1 MANALRVGD
10 HILDR
15 LEVHVGSNELDGAI
29 VLASGGKR

>member
-15 LEVHVGSNELDGAI
+15 MAARNSGAVAIKSELAAGAS
-29 VLASGGKR
+29 V